1 MKLIRTPIA
10 AAVALTLLS
19 VAAAQAQPSA
29 TKADAELNSV
39 TVSGIRGALERS
51 INQKR
56 NADSVVEI
64 ITAEDIGKMPDKNV
78 ADSLSRVPGV
88 NTTAGGAA
96 GQVGENEKV
105 SIRGTADNLTLTTLN
120 GHSVASADWFWADI
134 VGSGR
139 SVSYSL
145 LPSDMVGRITV
156 HKSSEA
162 SIPEG
167 GVSGTV
173 DIESRRPL
181 DFKQPLSFS
190 ASVGIANQSFANK
203 NDPQMSA
210 LGSWKNEDSTFG
222 VLVQAFSQARTL
234 KREEFENVWKLYEDT
249 SWGGDTNAALA
260 AAGVD
265 LSKPH
270 RYAPLNGSAVFIQ
283 DRKREGG
290 LIDLQWKPTANV
302 QLGLNAFSSE
312 MKAAN
317 YNVNWMQD
325 GFAMLNKGV
334 VPTTAH
340 VNSAGVIDE
349 LQFTGPCVIAP
360 SLNATPAQAA
370 ARCAAAHGNAV
381 DLAARPDARTK
392 TDYTNLDA
400 KFKVTDDLS
409 FDMKLGKTTS
419 AGHSTDYAI
428 EIWGPY
434 AASGYRMNGPGQAFT
449 MNFPSSPNFANGN
462 NATNAALRAAGGQ
475 GSEDEVQ
482 GWANIMDTKDEENYL
497 HLDGKLNLD
506 GVFHTLKFGYRAT
519 DHTRSRSWIVGGKTA
534 AGKLGSSLPTASTYT
549 GFDAGAGGAL
559 QNFWIYTPDQIKAW
573 GDANVQFNPKD
584 QDWNQAFDFKET
596 VSAAYVQGNFAAGQ
610 LSGNVG
616 VRFVTTK
623 DDVHQFQVD
632 NVNGTYQTL
641 LQSNDK
647 FAPWDTSASF
657 NNVLPSVN
665 LRYDFSKELI
675 GRVALSKTMSHPDFG
690 KYAGLNKNDT
700 TNTGTGANPTLAP
713 TTSNNFEIGAE
724 WYFAPRS
731 LLAATL
737 FTNALQG
744 YVTYGE
750 SKANF
755 YNSLTKKVETY
766 TLGGPAATDA
776 TVRGIELS
784 YQQAMGGGFGVDANF
799 TYAEGKETTAIKGS
813 LCAGDSFVGI
823 VDCNMFGTSRQT
835 YNLGAYYED
844 NNFSAR
850 VSYSKRSPY
859 LFGTQPS
866 RSVYVDAG
874 GSLGVALNYNINP
887 NVIVSIE
894 GQNLLDP
901 VMSTTSARTND
912 QVDVGR
918 QGRTLFATLRVKY

>member
-19 VAAAQAQPSA
+19 VASAQTQPAAPKS
-29 TKADAELNSV
+29 DAELNAV
-39 TVSGIRGALERS
+39 TVTGIRGALERS

-56 NADSVVEI
+56 NADSVIEV

-78 ADSLSRVPGV
+78 ADSLQHVPGV

-96 GQVGENEKV
+96 GQLGENEKV

-181 DFKQPLSFS
+181 DFKKPLNFS
-190 ASVGIANQSFANK
+190 ASIGVANQNNAGK

-210 LGSWKNEDSTFG
+210 LGSWKNEDSTVG

-234 KREEFENVWKLYEDT
+234 KREEFENVWKLFEDT

-265 LSKPH
+265 LSKMH
-270 RYAPLNGSAVFIQ
+270 RYAPLNGSAVFTQ

-290 LIDLQWKPTANV
+290 LIDLQWKPSPKV
-302 QLGLNAFSSE
+302 ELGFNAFSSQ

-325 GFAMLNKGV
+325 GFAMLNQGV

-340 VNSAGVIDE
+340 VNSAGVIDN
-349 LQFTGPCVIAP
+349 LQFSGPCVIAP
-360 SLNATPAQAA
+360 SLNLTAAQAA
-370 ARCAAAHGNAV
+370 GRCAAAHGNAV
-381 DLAARPDARTK
+381 DLAARPDAKTS
-392 TDYTNLDA
+392 TDYTNFDA
-400 KFKVTDDLS
+400 KFKVTDDLT
-409 FDMKLGKTTS
+409 FDVKLGKTTS
-419 AGHSTDYAI
+419 TGHSTDYAI

-434 AASGYRMNGPGQAFT
+434 ATSGYTMGGQGQAFN
-449 MNFPSSPNFANGN
+449 MNFPSSPTFANGN
-462 NATNAALRAAGGQ
+462 NATNAAIRTAGGM
-475 GSEDEVQ
+475 GTEDEVQ
-482 GWANIMDTKDEENYL
+482 GWANIMDTNDSENYF
-497 HLDGKLNLD
+497 HVDGKWTMD
-506 GVFHTLKFGYRAT
+506 GIFNTVKFGARAT
-519 DHTRSRSWIVGGKTA
+519 EHTRSRSWIVGGKTP
-534 AGKLGSSLPTASTYT
+534 AGKLGANLPTPSTYS
-549 GFDAGAGGAL
+549 GFDAGNGGAL
-559 QNFWIYTPDQIKAW
+559 ANFWMYTPDQIKAW
-573 GDANVQFNPKD
+573 GDQYVRFNPAD
-584 QDWNQAFDFKET
+584 QDWNQAFTFKEA
-596 VSAAYVQGNFAAGQ
+596 VNAAYVQGNFSSGQ
-610 LSGNVG
+610 LSGNIGLRV
-616 VRFVTTK
+616 VNTK
-623 DDVHQFQVD
+623 DDVNQYQVD
-632 NVNGTYQTL
+632 NANGTLQTL
-641 LQSNDK
+641 LLGTDK
-647 FAPWDTSASF
+647 FSPWNTSASF
-657 NNVLPSVN
+657 TNVLPSLN
-665 LRYDFSKELI
+665 LRWDFSKELI
-675 GRVALSKTMSHPDFG
+675 GRMALSKTMSHPDFG

-700 TNTGTGANPTLAP
+700 TDTGTGANPTLAP
-713 TTSNNFEIGAE
+713 TTSNNFEVGVE

-731 LLAATL
+731 LLAATI
-737 FTNALQG
+737 FTNDLQG

-755 YNSLTKKVETY
+755 FNSISKQVETY
-766 TLGGPAATDA
+766 TIGGPAATDA
-776 TVRGIELS
+776 QVRGLELS
-784 YQQAMGGGFGVDANF
+784 YQQALGGGFGVDANF
-799 TYAEGKETTAIKGS
+799 TYAEGKEKTAIKGS
-813 LCAGDSFVGI
+813 LCAGDSFLNVT
-823 VDCNMFGTSRQT
+823 DCTMFGTSRQT
-835 YNLGAYYED
+835 YNLGAYFE
-844 NNFSAR
+844 NNDFSAR

-874 GSLGVALNYNINP
+874 GSLGVAFNYNINA
-887 NVIVSIE
+887 NTIVSLE

-901 VMSTTSARTND
+901 VMSTTSARTGD